1 MSFDG
6 NRPGPGRRSKLSFLR
21 RRRNRDGSKP
31 KIKKLRLLSILFG
44 LSLLA
49 IVSTVFGMMMAVA
62 SDLPDLE
69 NKQQYKVTKDNSVL
83 LDYRGRKLGIMQNNE
98 NVVLVNASQIAPAM
112 KHAIIAIEDKR
123 FYENNGFDLKGIA
136 RAVWADV
143 TRGGAVQ
150 GASTITQQFVKN
162 ALEAQNRRTLFQ
174 KLREAA
180 LAYHLT
186 RKWSK
191 EKILTEYLNQVYFGN
206 GAHGIESAARVYF
219 GKRHGYGEAGGCGAT
234 KINMCAS
241 VLTPAESAL
250 IAAVVASPSAY
261 DPIVNPDNARAR
273 RDLVLRYMHDQGYL
287 TDEEYERDRH
297 DPLPTQDDLTPPQE
311 ETAAP
316 YFTSWV
322 RQQIV
327 DKYGPFKAFS
337 GGLHIT
343 TSLDLDLQTAAEE
356 TIDQLLPEDS
366 GLPSASLVAI
376 DNKTGEV
383 RAMVGG
389 PDYRERP
396 FNLATQG
403 QRQPGS
409 TFKPFTLVAA
419 LENGISP
426 DNVYSSQ
433 PKEFPVPGTGGK
445 EAFVVRNYG
454 DAYAGSAS
462 LRSATTSSDNSV
474 YAEVGIQVGTKKI
487 AHVAKRMGIRTPI
500 STNLAMTL
508 GGLRQG
514 VTPLDM
520 AHAYETFATGGKR
533 IWNPELG
540 ASDRGPIGI
549 HLVRDADGKVI
560 ADNRKSLK
568 SKQVIPPAVA
578 QEASS
583 ILQTVVSYGTG
594 TKAQIPG
601 FAAGKTG
608 TTENYGDAWFVGW
621 NEQFTV
627 AVWVGYPDR
636 LVPMLTQYGGQP
648 VSGGTYPAQ
657 LWHNFMVSAQAIL
670 DQRKAE
676 EEAMKT
682 GDSSGVSTTSTDP
695 SPELYTAP
703 EGSAGDSGASGGGT
717 VDDGSGGTVDDTTGT
732 GATGTGGG
740 TAGGTDATGGGTEG
754 TGGTG
759 GTTGAG
765 TGGDVGA
772 GGGGTTG
779 GGDATGGGGDV
790 GAGGGGDAGGGGG
803 TGGDV
808 GGGGDAG
815 AGAGTGGASGGGA
828 AAPTP

>member
-6 NRPGPGRRSKLSFLR
+6 NTPAPGRRRPRLSLLR

-31 KIKKLRLLSILFG
+31 KIKKLRLFSILVG

-49 IVSTVFGMMMAVA
+49 VVSTVFGMMMAVA

-69 NKQQYKVTKDNSVL
+69 NKQQYKVTKNNSVL
-83 LDYRGRKLGIMQNNE
+83 LDYRGRKLGIMQNNQ
-98 NVVLVNASQIAPAM
+98 NVVLVSDSQIAPAM

-123 FYENNGFDLKGIA
+123 FYENNGFDVKGIA

-143 TRGGAVQ
+143 SRGGAVQ

-186 RKWSK
+186 RKWRK
-191 EKILTEYLNQVYFGN
+191 EKILTEYLNQIYFGN

-219 GKRHGYGEAGGCGAT
+219 GKRHGYGEAGGCGST
-234 KINMCAS
+234 KLNMCAS

-261 DPIVNPDNARAR
+261 DPVTNPDNARAR
-273 RDLVLRYMHDQGYL
+273 RDLVLRYMRDQGYI
-287 TDEEYERDRH
+287 TAAEYARDRD

-327 DKYGPFKAFS
+327 NKYGAFRAFS

-356 TIDQLLPEDS
+356 TIEQMLPEGS

-389 PDYRERP
+389 PDYSERP

-426 DNVYSSQ
+426 DNVYSSA
-433 PKEFPVPGTGGK
+433 PKEFPVPGTNGK

-462 LRSATTSSDNSV
+462 LRSATTTSDNSV
-474 YAEVGIQVGTKKI
+474 YAEVGIQVGTKK
-487 AHVAKRMGIRTPI
+487 VARVARRMGIRTPI

-533 IWNPELG
+533 IWNDTLG
-540 ASDRGPIGI
+540 APDRGPIGI
-549 HLVRDADGKVI
+549 HQVRDADGKVI

-627 AVWVGYPDR
+627 AIWVGYPDR
-636 LVPMLTQYGGQP
+636 LVPMLTQYGGEP
-648 VSGGTYPAQ
+648 VAGGTYPAQ
-657 LWHNFMVSAQAIL
+657 LWHNFMVSAQTIL

-676 EEAMKT
+676 EEAMKG
-682 GDSSGVSTTSTDP
+682 GDADDVSTTP
-695 SPELYTAP
+695 SETPELYTAP
-703 EGSAGDSGASGGGT
+703 EGSSGDGTGGGA
-717 VDDGSGGTVDDTTGT
+717 VDDGGTAGGAADGT
-732 GATGTGGG
+732 TGGG
-740 TAGGTDATGGGTEG
+740 TAGGTTGATGE

-759 GTTGAG
+759 ADGGTGATGGDTGAG
-765 TGGDVGA
+765 V
-772 GGGGTTG
+772 TTG
-779 GGDATGGGGDV
+779 GGG
-790 GAGGGGDAGGGGG
+790 
-803 TGGDV
+803 
-808 GGGGDAG
+808 
-815 AGAGTGGASGGGA
+815 
-828 AAPTP
+828 